1 MLGEKIE
8 IRSTKPQI
16 NSKDG
21 NKGER
26 EDGGRGSML
35 RGEKLCVDHHC
46 GIASGG
52 GFFLEFL
59 SFEFVGDFEF
69 GISNFRIGCGQRP
82 R

>member
-1 MLGEKIE
+1 
-8 IRSTKPQI
+8 
-16 NSKDG
+16 
-21 NKGER
+21 
-26 EDGGRGSML
+26 ML

-46 GIASGG
+46 GFASGG

-59 SFEFVGDFEF
+59 SFEFVWDFEF